1 MRKWKRLRPL
11 RGPRKGFEKVR
22 RLESASR
29 KRIIQVSL
37 GAGFSGSAKFAILS
51 TLGFRSLGHETL
63 FVASEGSLT
72 EQRVRRAGL
81 NVEVLPADRGEGYRA
96 FRRVLD
102 AFRPE
107 FVVAHDSRE
116 RKYLMR
122 HRRAEGRKFYAI
134 AFRSIASAS
143 FPIVSSIPYNLWL
156 DMNVACSRG
165 VARSLFVRGIL
176 RSKVRIVY
184 NGIEPPPALP
194 PPAPEA
200 RSGMPAGAKLVGTS
214 SAFHEKR
221 KGYDILFSALGS
233 HAPFPFRVLLLGVHP
248 TRRDRAAELAR
259 SYGVPEERLVFPGY
273 VEDVWPYY
281 AAMDVYVLPSRKEGF
296 SLSLLEAM
304 ACGLPV
310 VASDIPGN
318 NEAVTH
324 GVNGLLFPV
333 RRPGDLGRAL
343 VELFENP
350 KRAREM
356 SRAARSTVLERFTM
370 EKVSAD
376 FDRVLEELRGRR
388 PLGLP
393 VLREKGWKHDSECG
407 EGQQEEMER

>member
-1 MRKWKRLRPL
+1 
-11 RGPRKGFEKVR
+11 VQ
-22 RLESASR
+22 AVSR

-37 GAGFSGSAKFAILS
+37 GVGYSGSAKFAILS
-51 TLGFRSLGHETL
+51 TLGFRRLGHETL
-63 FVASEGSLT
+63 FVASKGSLT
-72 EQRVRRAGL
+72 EQRVRKAGL
-81 NVEVLPADRGEGYRA
+81 DVEVLPGDRGEGYRV

-102 AFRPE
+102 GFRPE

-156 DMNVACSRG
+156 DLNVACSRG

-176 RSKVRIVY
+176 PSKVRIVY
-184 NGIEPPPALP
+184 NGIDPPPELP

-200 RSGMPAGAKLVGTS
+200 RAGMPAGAKLVGTS

-233 HAPFPFRVLLLGVHP
+233 HVPFPYRVLLLGIHP
-248 TRRDRAAELAR
+248 KQRKRAAELAR
-259 SYGVPEERLVFPGY
+259 SYGVPEELLVFPGY

-304 ACGLPV
+304 ASGLPV

-318 NEAVTH
+318 NEAVAH

-333 RRPGDLGRAL
+333 RKPAELGRAL
-343 VELFENP
+343 VELCENP
-350 KRAREM
+350 DRARELG
-356 SRAARSTVLERFTM
+356 RAARSTVLERFTV

-388 PLGLP
+388 PLGRQ
-393 VLREKGWKHDSECG
+393 VLRERG
-407 EGQQEEMER
+407 

>member
-1 MRKWKRLRPL
+1 MKSPSQKRL
-11 RGPRKGFEKVR
+11 
-22 RLESASR
+22 
-29 KRIIQVSL
+29 IQVSL

-51 TLGFRSLGHETL
+51 TLGFKRLGHETL

-72 EQRVRRAGL
+72 ERRVRQAGL
-81 NVEVLPADRGEGYRA
+81 DVEVLPEDRGEGYRV

-143 FPIVSSIPYNLWL
+143 FPFVSSIPYNLWL
-156 DMNVACSRG
+156 DLNVACSRG

-176 RSKVRIVY
+176 PSKVRVVY
-184 NGIEPPPALP
+184 NGIEPPSELP
-194 PPAPEA
+194 RAAGDP
-200 RSGMPAGAKLVGTS
+200 RIGMPPDAKLVGTS

-233 HAPFPFRVLLLGVHP
+233 HVPFPYRVLLLGVHP
-248 TRRDRAAELAR
+248 KRRKRAAELAL
-259 SYGVPEERLVFPGY
+259 SCGVPEERLLFPGY

-281 AAMDVYVLPSRKEGF
+281 AAMDVFVLPSRKEGF

-304 ACGLPV
+304 ASGLPV

-318 NEAVTH
+318 NEAVQH
-324 GVNGLLFPV
+324 GVNGLLFSV
-333 RRPGDLGRAL
+333 RRPEELARAL
-343 VELFENP
+343 VEVFDSPE
-350 KRAREM
+350 RARGM
-356 SRAARSTVLERFTM
+356 GRAARETVLDRFTV
-370 EKVSAD
+370 EKVCAD
-376 FDRVLEELRGRR
+376 FDQVLTELKLRKPMGRQGTPRTGRKLDRESGTGAEEVGKR
-388 PLGLP
+388 
-393 VLREKGWKHDSECG
+393 
-407 EGQQEEMER
+407 